1 MIKKKNITT
10 ELLKTKVMRKT
21 IITLIG
27 SLVLVSNCLIA
38 QNKSLNKVNEENAD
52 FHLDRGEYEKAYE
65 IFDQLTNQYPDILD
79 YKFKLG
85 ICCLNYPERN
95 ARAIELFS
103 QIRSVKRDA
112 VSDFYLAKAYH
123 VNYNFDEAITLLDY
137 LLIELGK
144 RSENKK
150 LRVDVKSLLVNC
162 KNGQIL
168 KKEKSSSSVELIN
181 IANTKEFEAVPILTS
196 MDSVLIFTYVGKNS
210 LGGKRNESLKPDS
223 NGTYCSDIYKTT
235 KNTKG
240 DWTRPEPI
248 TELNT
253 IGNDAALAISPDGDE
268 LFLFNSTNKNPGDIY
283 ACETING
290 GFSVAKPLNANINSA
305 DHWEGSCALS
315 PDSRFL
321 YFVSDRPGGFGG
333 RDVWVSEFVNGDWG
347 IASNLGPSI
356 NTPYD
361 EDAPFMHTDGI
372 TLFFT
377 SKGHSSMGGYDIMYA
392 IKKDN
397 GWSQV
402 TNLGIPVNTTGDDNF
417 FSLNNKCD
425 KGIFS
430 SIRSGGHGESDI
442 YMVNQIDYRIKPP
455 VKVLIGKVNT
465 AAHSLVP
472 SFEVIKKP
480 NGEIINSGHY
490 DRKTGRFIVSLSPGS
505 DYQIKISTPEYENL
519 EYDLITENSDSYEE
533 IKMDFSLKKKNQPDV
548 ENKEVYAPEK
558 LTDEKMTKDTMTL
571 TVNDSDIK
579 QPQAGNSQK
588 ARHQSDSPVNVHE
601 QDITNKITTDPTNQ
615 RQDVKTE
622 SKTMQEIKIKE
633 RIGNILLTH
642 KPQNFYFTVQIG
654 AFRHPQNFDYRNLL
668 GLGKITSQK
677 YSDGITRFTQEE
689 FATLIDAEIH
699 RQKLIQRGV
708 KTAWI
713 VVFVNK
719 KRKTLGEFLAEY
731 EAVNVN

>member
-1 MIKKKNITT
+1 MCKMI
-10 ELLKTKVMRKT
+10 V
-21 IITLIG
+21 TLIG
-27 SLVLVSNCLIA
+27 FLALFFNSLIA
-38 QNKSLNKVNEENAD
+38 QNKSLNKMNEENAD

-65 IFDQLTNQYPDILD
+65 IFDKLSSQYPDILD

-85 ICCLNYPERN
+85 ICCLNYPDRN

-103 QIRSVKRDA
+103 QIRSVKQDA

-150 LRVDVKSLLVNC
+150 LRADVKSLLVNC

-168 KKEKSSSSVELIN
+168 KKDKSSSSVELIN
-181 IANTKEFEAVPILTS
+181 TANTKEFEAVPILTS
-196 MDSVLIFTYVGKNS
+196 NDSVLIFTYVGKNS

-223 NGTYCSDIYKTT
+223 TGAYCSDIYKST
-235 KNTKG
+235 KNNKG
-240 DWTRPEPI
+240 DWTPPEPI
-248 TELNT
+248 TDLNT
-253 IGNDAALAISPDGDE
+253 IGNDAALAISPGGNE
-268 LFLFNSTNKNPGDIY
+268 LFLFMSSNKNPGDIY
-283 ACETING
+283 ACEIINKG
-290 GFSVAKPLNANINSA
+290 YSVAKPLNVNINST
-305 DHWEGSCALS
+305 DHWEGSCSLS

-333 RDVWVSEFVNGDWG
+333 RDVWVSEFINGDWG
-347 IASNLGPSI
+347 IANNLGPSI

-361 EDAPFMHTDGI
+361 EDAPFMHADGI
-372 TLFFT
+372 TLFFS

-402 TNLGIPVNTTGDDNF
+402 TNLGIPVNTTGDDNY
-417 FSLNNKCD
+417 FSFNNNCD

-442 YMVNQIDYRIKPP
+442 YMVNQIDYRVKPS

-465 AAHSLVP
+465 GVHSLVP
-472 SFEVIKKP
+472 SFEVTKKP
-480 NGEIINSGHY
+480 NGEIINSGYY
-490 DRKTGRFIVSLSPGS
+490 DKKTGRFIISLTPAS
-505 DYQIKISTPEYENL
+505 DYQIKISTPEYEPL
-519 EYDLITENSDSYEE
+519 EYDLITENSDSYQE
-533 IKMDFSLKKKNQPDV
+533 IKMDFSLKKKNQPDA
-548 ENKEVYAPEK
+548 ENKEVYVPEK
-558 LTDEKMTKDTMTL
+558 LTDEKMTKDTTTL
-571 TVNDSDIK
+571 TVKDSELK
-579 QPQAGNSQK
+579 QAQAGNSQN
-588 ARHQSDSPVNVHE
+588 ARPQLDSPVNAHE
-601 QDITNKITTDPTNQ
+601 QGIINKITTEPTNQ

-713 VVFVNK
+713 VVFVDK